1 MSFKEFVQ
9 AVKDVEIKYPVLKAA
24 MLAQSYAECGREDT
38 YLASKYNNHWGMK
51 FRPEMAGFAT
61 SVYYPTDTEPTG
73 GADFCEFLNKKAAVV
88 GYWKFVSRSP
98 YKGWEAHAGSA
109 EEFLAFIGKIWCP
122 PGYTTG
128 WMASHG
134 GLNYHQSIMKNYY
147 PEAVKLLAE
156 KIPVPAPTSGKGKV
170 MINCGHAG
178 SAGARGKNPA
188 IKEEFFNAMQGK
200 EIQKILNSHGIMC
213 DIINQDKVGGLDKVG
228 QAAKDYD
235 LAIALHE
242 NAYDKKE
249 HGPSYLGGKNK
260 PKSRAFANKLVKR
273 LADAFGYP
281 VLGFLDMAVTVTL
294 EMDKTACPIAFLLE
308 TEMIDDEIDI
318 ESFTKDVLKSAQI
331 IAQCIIEELV
341 K

>member
-1 MSFKEFVQ
+1 MNYQELVTAIKK
-9 AVKDVEIKYPVLKAA
+9 ADIKYPHLKAA
-24 MLAQSYAECGREDT
+24 FLSQCIMECGRCDT
-38 YLASKYNNHWGMK
+38 YLATKYNNGAGMK
-51 FRPEMAGFAT
+51 MRPEMIGYAT

-73 GADFCEFLNKKAAVV
+73 GADFCQFASADAFVI
-88 GYWKFVSRSP
+88 GYWHFMSRSP
-98 YKGWEAHAGSA
+98 YKGWEAHAASA
-109 EEFLAFIGKIWCP
+109 EEFLKFIGRIWCP
-122 PGYTTG
+122 PGYTPR
-128 WMASHG
+128 WMAAHG
-134 GLNYHQSIMKNYY
+134 GLNYHEHIMAKLY

-156 KIPVPAPTSGKGKV
+156 TKPVPVTSAKGKV

-178 SAGARGKNPA
+178 AAGARGANPA

-200 EIQKILNSHGIMC
+200 EIQKILNARGIMC

-249 HGPSYLGGKNK
+249 HGPSYLGGRNK
-260 PKSRAFANKLVKR
+260 PKSRAFADKLVKR

-318 ESFTKDVLKSAQI
+318 ESFTKDVMKSAQI